1 MLGSSFS
8 EALERARGT
17 CLPFED
23 AQQEHSDREVGGD
36 CELGAQEIADVA
48 NAGTVHDLP
57 RSRYP
62 VRQRE
67 PEATVRTT

>member
-1 MLGSSFS
+1 
-8 EALERARGT
+8 
-17 CLPFED
+17 
-23 AQQEHSDREVGGD
+23 
-36 CELGAQEIADVA
+36 VA